1 MIRRSCRQAFMELA
15 FAPII
20 REQSAMWKNG
30 FLLPALLQ
38 FRVLRLGLLEDGE
51 VGVGVFPGV
60 KESW

>member
-1 MIRRSCRQAFMELA
+1 MELA

-38 FRVLRLGLLEDGE
+38 FRLLRLGLLEDGD

-60 KESW
+60 KESWCQL